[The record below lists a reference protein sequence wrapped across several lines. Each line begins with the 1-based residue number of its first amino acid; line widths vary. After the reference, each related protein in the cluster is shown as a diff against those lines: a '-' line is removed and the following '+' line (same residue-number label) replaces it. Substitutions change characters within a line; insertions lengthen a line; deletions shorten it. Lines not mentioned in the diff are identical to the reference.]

1 MGPKGGVS
9 AVSIASAVVRAIF
22 AGSLTVCADFTSGLT
37 KGRWSISCSEP
48 DPQRISGARPPSVT
62 SGTPSAWAEAIALIP
77 LVTPQPAVS
86 AQTPGSRV
94 AFAQPI
100 AAKAADCSWRKS
112 ISSIPS
118 ALQPS

>member
-1 MGPKGGVS
+1 
-9 AVSIASAVVRAIF
+9 VVRVIL
-22 AGSLTVCADFTSGLT
+22 AGSLTVCADFTSGSMN
-37 KGRWSISCSEP
+37 GMWSISWSEP
-48 DPQRISGARPPSVT
+48 IPQRTSGARPPRAT

-94 AFAQPI
+94 ALAQPI
-100 AAKAADCSWRKS
+100 AAKAADCSWRVS
-112 ISSIPS
+112 ITSIPS